1 MNIGE
6 QRLQM
11 RRQLRAVATGR
22 RLPRRL
28 YSSAV
33 GRHGEI
39 VGVDMTD
46 HLGWH
51 QKRFG
56 DGKSTVHFLKGYIE
70 RLDELD
76 LAAERC
82 DVIVS
87 KLRDQSLGGQ
97 AR

>member
-1 MNIGE
+1 
-6 QRLQM
+6 
-11 RRQLRAVATGR
+11 
-22 RLPRRL
+22 
-28 YSSAV
+28 
-33 GRHGEI
+33 
-39 VGVDMTD
+39 MTD

-56 DGKSTVHFLKGYIE
+56 YGKSTVHFLKGYIE

-76 LAAERC
+76 LAAERF